1 MYFLLIVLLSILI
14 GNTIF
19 MSQENLPTK
28 LYNVGLSYKKADV
41 QVRGAFSV
49 TKENQKLL
57 LVEAKRRGIDGLFV
71 LSTCNR
77 TEITGFAKHP
87 FELISLMIKYSK
99 GSVEEFINV
108 SNVYKNNDA
117 VSHLFNIATGLDS
130 QILGDYEIV
139 GQLRESFK
147 LAKKMGTTNAYL
159 ERLMNLVLQASKDVK
174 NNTKLSSGTTSV
186 SYAAIQYII
195 DTVKNCNDKKV
206 LIYGFGEIGK
216 NTCKNVLEYTS
227 NKNIT
232 LINRTLDKVV
242 DFERCHSNVTV
253 AEFSKLTEEIHKA
266 DILIVSTG
274 SNTPTVT
281 KENLKPGKEILIIDL
296 SMPENVD
303 VAVKEL
309 SEVTLIN
316 VDELSK
322 ITDKTVE
329 TRKEQVPL
337 AEKIIEKYREEFNE
351 WISHRKYVPA
361 VNALKESLMAIQQD
375 EINFYSKKN
384 KDFNVED
391 YMPKKEARKMD
402 TFIQYGVAAAEQA
415 FQDSGLVVTDENVL
429 LLFRRSR
436 RLRTSSSREKQ
447 IADKV

>member
-1 MYFLLIVLLSILI
+1 MSILI

-28 LYNVGLSYKKADV
+28 FYNVGLSYKKADV
-41 QVRGAFSV
+41 QVRGAFSI

-117 VSHLFNIATGLDS
+117 VSHLFDIATGLDS

-139 GQLRESFK
+139 GQLKESFK
-147 LAKKMGTTNAYL
+147 LAKKLGTTNAYL

-195 DTVKNCNDKKV
+195 DTVENYNEKKI

-232 LINRTLDKVV
+232 LVNRTLDKAV
-242 DFERCHSNVTV
+242 DFERCHKNINV
-253 AEFSKLTEEIHKA
+253 AEFSNLTEEIHKT

-281 KENLKPGKEILIIDL
+281 EENLKAGKEILIIDL

-303 VAVKEL
+303 IAVKEL
-309 SEVTLIN
+309 NEVTLIN

-322 ITDKTVE
+322 ITDKTIE
-329 TRKEQVPL
+329 TRKEQIPL

-361 VNALKESLMAIQQD
+361 VNALKESLMMIQQD

-391 YMPKKEARKMD
+391 AEFVTNRM
-402 TFIQYGVAAAEQA
+402 IQKITTQFVKHLKDQE
-415 FQDSGLVVTDENVL
+415 
-429 LLFRRSR
+429 
-436 RLRTSSSREKQ
+436 TSVDQSISVISKIFNTE
-447 IADKV
+447 ITEI

>member
-57 LVEAKRRGIDGLFV
+57 LVEAKRRGIEGIFV

-87 FELISLMIKYSK
+87 FELISLLIKYSK

-391 YMPKKEARKMD
+391 AEFVTSRM
-402 TFIQYGVAAAEQA
+402 IQKITTQFVKHLKDQE
-415 FQDSGLVVTDENVL
+415 
-429 LLFRRSR
+429 
-436 RLRTSSSREKQ
+436 TSVDQSISVISKIFNTE
-447 IADKV
+447 ITEI

>member
-1 MYFLLIVLLSILI
+1 MSIIKVLLSLLCTLFMLYFCRYLLVILF
-14 GNTIF
+14 F
-19 MSQENLPTK
+19 MSHENLPTK
-28 LYNVGLSYKKADV
+28 FYNVGLSYKKADV

-57 LVEAKRRGIDGLFV
+57 LKEAKEKGIDGIFI

-87 FELISLMIKYSK
+87 FELISLLIKYSK
-99 GSVEEFINV
+99 GTVEEFINV

-117 VSHLFNIATGLDS
+117 ITHLFNIATGLDS

-147 LAKKMGTTNAYL
+147 MAKKAGTTNAYI

-186 SYAAIQYII
+186 SYAAIQYIVENVA
-195 DTVKNCNDKKV
+195 DYNNKKI
-206 LIYGFGEIGK
+206 LIYGLGEIGK

-227 NKNIT
+227 NKSIT
-232 LINRTLDKVV
+232 LVNRTLEKAV
-242 DFERCHSNVTV
+242 DFEQNHNIVSVADFSN
-253 AEFSKLTEEIHKA
+253 LTQEIHNT

-274 SNTPTVT
+274 SSSHTVT
-281 KENLKPGKEILIIDL
+281 KDNLKEGKELLIIDL

-303 VAVKEL
+303 VEVKKMEGI
-309 SEVTLIN
+309 TLIN

-322 ITDKTVE
+322 ITDKTVA
-329 TRKEQVPL
+329 TRQAQIPL
-337 AEKIIEKYREEFNE
+337 AENIIEKYREEFNE

-384 KDFNVED
+384 KDFNIED
-391 YMPKKEARKMD
+391 AEFVTNRM
-402 TFIQYGVAAAEQA
+402 IQKITTQFVKHLKDQE
-415 FQDSGLVVTDENVL
+415 
-429 LLFRRSR
+429 
-436 RLRTSSSREKQ
+436 TSVDQSISVISKIFNTE
-447 IADKV
+447 ITEI

>member
-1 MYFLLIVLLSILI
+1 MSILI
-14 GNTIF
+14 GNIIF
-19 MSQENLPTK
+19 MDQEKLPTK

-41 QVRGAFSV
+41 KVRGAFSV

-57 LVEAKRRGIDGLFV
+57 LKEAKANGIDGVFI

-87 FELISLMIKYSK
+87 FELISLLIKYSK

-117 VSHLFNIATGLDS
+117 VNHLFNIATGLDS

-147 LAKKMGTTNAYL
+147 QAKKIGTTNAYL

-186 SYAAIQYII
+186 SYAAIQYIVENI
-195 DTVKNCNDKKV
+195 SDYNNKKV
-206 LIYGFGEIGK
+206 LIYGLGEIGK

-227 NKNIT
+227 NKNVT
-232 LINRTLDKVV
+232 LINRTLEKAI
-242 DFERCHSNVTV
+242 DFEQQHADITV
-253 AEFSKLTEEIHKA
+253 ANFEDLTAEIHKT
-266 DILIVSTG
+266 DILIVATG
-274 SNTPTVT
+274 SSNHTVT
-281 KENLKPGKEILIIDL
+281 AENLKEGKDLLIIDL

-303 VAVKEL
+303 IAVKKCKG
-309 SEVTLIN
+309 VTLVN

-322 ITDKTVE
+322 ITEKTVA
-329 TRKEQVPL
+329 TRQAQIPL
-337 AEKIIEKYREEFNE
+337 AEKIIEKYKEEFNE

-391 YMPKKEARKMD
+391 AEFVTSRM
-402 TFIQYGVAAAEQA
+402 IQKITTQFVKHLKDQE
-415 FQDSGLVVTDENVL
+415 
-429 LLFRRSR
+429 
-436 RLRTSSSREKQ
+436 TSVDLSISVISKIFNTE
-447 IADKV
+447 ITEI